1 MPPLQD
7 PVILAQYRGA
17 LANWHVTGYVDW
29 KEVARN
35 WVREQLSGQD
45 PRRIAK
51 LMCEH
56 VQAGGTVDQVPETR
70 PEWNDRPFHY
80 DLRIAVA
87 GRLIYVET
95 ILIDDDPTDP
105 VIRVVSIHD
114 A

>member
-1 MPPLQD
+1 
-7 PVILAQYRGA
+7 
-17 LANWHVTGYVDW
+17 
-29 KEVARN
+29 
-35 WVREQLSGQD
+35 
-45 PRRIAK
+45 
-51 LMCEH
+51 
-56 VQAGGTVDQVPETR
+56 VPETR

-80 DLRIAVA
+80 ELRIPIA